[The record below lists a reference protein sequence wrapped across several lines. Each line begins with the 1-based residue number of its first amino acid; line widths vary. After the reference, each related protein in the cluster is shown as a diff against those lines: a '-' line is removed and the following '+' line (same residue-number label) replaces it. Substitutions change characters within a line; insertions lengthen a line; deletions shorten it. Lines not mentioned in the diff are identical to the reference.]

1 MQLSMPWTAF
11 HDLVAAIESY
21 LHSLSTPRIQ
31 IPYPT
36 YIWTARLRKSEMS
49 LHFTTKAGTLVALQ
63 GVLKTAQ
70 IAPMRVFTVAQWQAD
85 RSECLSGI
93 AGSFGSGLWIV
104 RSSCGREDGATHSNA
119 GAFLSISNV
128 EVAALESAV
137 EQVVAAYGEAQPTD
151 EVLIQPMLMQVVRFG
166 VAFSHDPNTCASYRV
181 VNWLEGSNTAA
192 VTGGVGGRIWQQA
205 ANSAVPPAPIFAPI
219 VILLEELLAL
229 FGNVP
234 LDCEFAV
241 TREADS
247 EVLWLLQVRPL
258 VLLETPESETAQA
271 ARLEIIQRKV
281 ERGIQPH
288 PFLMGRRTVYGVMPD
303 WNPAEI
309 VGIRP
314 KPLALSLYR
323 ELVTD
328 AIWAYQRH
336 NYGYRNLRSFPLMPH
351 FFGLPYIDVRLSFNS
366 FIPADLDE
374 GLAGRLVDHYID
386 RLLAE
391 PALHDKVEFEIV
403 FSCYTLDLPQ
413 RLESLAE
420 AGFSK
425 HDREAIAHS
434 LRVLTNR
441 ILHPKEGLWRGD
453 AAKIDTLNTRRE
465 ELLASNS
472 DPLERIYWL
481 LEDAKRYGTLPFA
494 GLARAGF
501 VAVQILKSL
510 VTVGVFSQADY
521 DAFIGG
527 VSTVSGQLARDR
539 ATLDKPTFLARYGH
553 LRPGT
558 YDILS
563 PRYDEASELY
573 FDWNQRPSVPDPV
586 KPFALTLPQMRE
598 IVKLLE
604 AHGLQP
610 DPVGLLDFMQAG
622 IEMRE
627 LAKFHFTRNL
637 SDALALIIEAGG
649 QYGFSREE
657 LAYCDI
663 AAFKEMHVAATNPG
677 DVLLRSIEQGK
688 QRYAETLKIS
698 LPPLIAKPEDIWAF
712 ELPETAPNFI
722 TQKQVTAQV
731 VGLSAREQLSGA
743 IVCIHSADPGFDW
756 LFAHPIAG
764 LVTAWGGANSHMAI
778 RAGEL
783 GLPAVIGA
791 GEVLYRRWSSAQRLH
806 LDCAGRRV
814 EVLV

>member
-1 MQLSMPWTAF
+1 MPLAF
-11 HDLVAAIESY
+11 S
-21 LHSLSTPRIQ
+21 
-31 IPYPT
+31 
-36 YIWTARLRKSEMS
+36 
-49 LHFTTKAGTLVALQ
+49 TKAATLAALQ
-63 GVLKTAQ
+63 GVLKAAR
-70 IAPMRVFTVAQWQAD
+70 IAPLRAFSVADWKTD
-85 RSECLSGI
+85 RRACL
-93 AGSFGSGLWIV
+93 AGVVEGLGAAPWIV
-104 RSSCGREDGATHSNA
+104 RSSCGQEDGAESSNA
-119 GAFLSISNV
+119 GAFLSIPHVN
-128 EVAALESAV
+128 ADGLEAAV
-137 EQVVAAYGEAQPTD
+137 EQVIAAYGEVHMAD
-151 EVLIQPMLMQVVRFG
+151 EVLIQPMLTQVLRSG
-166 VAFSHDPNTCASYRV
+166 VAFSHDPNTCTPYRV
-181 VNWLEGSNTAA
+181 VNWSEGSDTTA
-192 VTGGVGGRIWQQA
+192 VTGGLGGHVWQQA
-205 ANSAVPPAPIFAPI
+205 ANTAVSPTPTLAPVVALID
-219 VILLEELLAL
+219 ELLAL
-229 FGNVP
+229 FGGVP

-241 TREADS
+241 TREGGE
-247 EVLWLLQVRPL
+247 EVLWLLQARPL
-258 VLLETPESETAQA
+258 ILSDVSESPEAQA
-271 ARLEIIQRKV
+271 IRLDAIQRKV
-281 ERGIQPH
+281 ARGMQPH

-323 ELVTD
+323 ELITD

-413 RLESLAE
+413 RLERLAE

-425 HDREAIAHS
+425 HEREAISHS
-434 LRVLTNR
+434 LRKLTNR
-441 ILHPKEGLWRGD
+441 IVHPKEGLWRGD
-453 AAKIDTLNTRRE
+453 AAKIDTLNARRE
-465 ELLASNS
+465 ELLASS
-472 DPLERIYWL
+472 ADPLERIYWL

-501 VAVQILKSL
+501 VAVQMLRSL
-510 VTVGVFSQADY
+510 VTVGVFSQSDY

-539 ATLDKPTFLARYGH
+539 AKLDKATFLARYGH

-563 PRYDEASELY
+563 PRYDEAPELY
-573 FDWNQRPSVPDPV
+573 FDWTQRPLAPEPV

-604 AHGLQP
+604 AHSLQP
-610 DPVGLLDFMQAG
+610 DPVGLFDFMQAG
-622 IEMRE
+622 IELRE
-627 LAKFHFTRNL
+627 LSKFHFTRNL
-637 SDALALIIEAGG
+637 SDALALIVEVGG
-649 QYGFSREE
+649 QYGYTRDD

-663 AAFKEMHVAATNPG
+663 AAFRELHVAATDPK
-677 DVLLRSIEQGK
+677 DLLSSSIEQGK
-688 QRYAETLKIS
+688 ARYAETLKIS
-698 LPPLIAKPEDIWAF
+698 LPPLIAKPEDVWAF
-712 ELPETAPNFI
+712 GWPETVPNFI
-722 TQKQVTAQV
+722 TQKQVTAPL
-731 VGLSAREQLSGA
+731 VGCDLREQLAGA
-743 IVCIHSADPGFDW
+743 IVCIPNADPGFDW
-756 LFAHPIAG
+756 LFAYPIAG
-764 LVTAWGGANSHMAI
+764 LITAWGGANSHMAI

-791 GEVLYRRWSSAQRLH
+791 GEVLYRRWSQALRLH

-814 EVLV
+814 EVLA

>member
-1 MQLSMPWTAF
+1 MALAF
-11 HDLVAAIESY
+11 S
-21 LHSLSTPRIQ
+21 
-31 IPYPT
+31 
-36 YIWTARLRKSEMS
+36 
-49 LHFTTKAGTLVALQ
+49 TKAGTLAALQ
-63 GVLKTAQ
+63 GVLTTAR
-70 IAPMRVFTVAQWQAD
+70 IAPLHVFAAAQWQAD
-85 RSECLSGI
+85 RLVCLSGL
-93 AGSFGSGLWIV
+93 ADSLGDGPWIV
-104 RSSCGREDGATHSNA
+104 RSSCGREDGATSSNA

-128 EVAALESAV
+128 NAAGLASAV
-137 EQVVAAYGEAQPTD
+137 DQVIAAYVDVQPSD
-151 EVLIQPMLMQVVRFG
+151 EVLIQPMLTQVVRAG
-166 VAFSHDPNTCASYRV
+166 VAFSHDPNTCAPYRV
-181 VNWLEGSNTAA
+181 VNWSEGSDTAA
-192 VTGGVGGRIWQQA
+192 VTGGMGGRVWQQA
-205 ANSAVPPAPIFAPI
+205 ANNAVPLAPTFVPI
-219 VILLEELLAL
+219 VALLDELLAL
-229 FGNVP
+229 FGKVP

-241 TREADS
+241 TRDADV
-247 EVLWLLQVRPL
+247 EVLWLLQARPL
-258 VLLETPESETAQA
+258 VLPETPESETAQA
-271 ARLEIIQRKV
+271 ARLESIQRKV
-281 ERGIQPH
+281 SRGMQPH

-314 KPLALSLYR
+314 KPMALSLYR
-323 ELVTD
+323 ELITD

-386 RLLAE
+386 RLLDE
-391 PALHDKVEFEIV
+391 PTLHDKVEFEII

-413 RLESLAE
+413 RLECLAE

-425 HDREAIAHS
+425 HERNAIADS
-434 LRVLTNR
+434 LRKLTNR
-441 ILHPKEGLWRGD
+441 IVHPKDGLWRSD
-453 AAKIDTLNTRRE
+453 AAKIDTLNVRRE
-465 ELLASNS
+465 ELVTSRADQLG
-472 DPLERIYWL
+472 RIYWL

-501 VAVQILKSL
+501 VAVQMLKSL
-510 VTVGVFSQADY
+510 VAVGVFSQADY

-527 VSTVSGQLARDR
+527 VSTVSGQMAHHR
-539 ATLDKPTFLARYGH
+539 ATLDKSTFLARYGH

-563 PRYDEASELY
+563 PRYDEAPELY
-573 FDWNQRPSVPDPV
+573 FDWNQQPPVPEPV
-586 KPFALTLPQMRE
+586 KPFGLTLPQMRE

-610 DPVGLLDFMQAG
+610 DPVGLFDFMQAG
-622 IEMRE
+622 IELRE

-637 SDALALIIEAGG
+637 SDALALITEVGG
-649 QYGFSREE
+649 QYGFSRVD

-663 AAFKEMHVAATNPG
+663 AVFKELHVAATDPK

-688 QRYAETLKIS
+688 ARYAETLKIS
-698 LPPLIAKPEDIWAF
+698 LPPLIARPEDVWAF
-712 ELPETAPNFI
+712 EWPETAPNFI
-722 TQKQVTAQV
+722 TQKQVTAPV
-731 VGLSAREQLSGA
+731 VGCDARERLAGA
-743 IVCIHSADPGFDW
+743 IVCIPNADPGFDW

-764 LVTAWGGANSHMAI
+764 LITAWGGANSHMSI

-791 GEVLYRRWSSAQRLH
+791 GEVLYRRLSSAQCLH

-814 EVLV
+814 EVLG